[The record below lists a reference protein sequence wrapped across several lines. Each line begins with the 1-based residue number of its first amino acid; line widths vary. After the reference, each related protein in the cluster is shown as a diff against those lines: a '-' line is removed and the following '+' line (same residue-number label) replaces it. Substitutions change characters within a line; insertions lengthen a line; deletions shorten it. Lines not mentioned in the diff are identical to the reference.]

1 MLVSV
6 LTVNLA
12 SPLAIQ
18 WLQIMTTD
26 MTEKLV
32 RTHLDLGIGS
42 LIRRCSGAARL
53 LSVLSACSLI
63 SLCAHAADWQ
73 PSSTVR
79 LIVPVQG
86 GTVDILARLVAPKL
100 QEVLG
105 QPVIVE
111 DKGGAGGNIGTD
123 FVAKAAP
130 DGHTIL
136 VAFTAPITVNV
147 TLFDKLPYDP
157 QKDLVPITLA
167 VTTPQFLTVNPTLP
181 VHNIREFIQYA
192 KDRPGKLSYG
202 SISIGSASHLTM
214 EMFKSAA
221 GVDIVH
227 IPYKGSAPAVT
238 DLLAGNV
245 QAAFLVPGNVLPYLK
260 DGKLRVIAS
269 TGRTR
274 FPATPDVPTL
284 IESGF
289 KDFEATAWIGFLAP
303 AGTPQA
309 IIDRYHTELERVLHM
324 PDVTKRLMDMQFEVV
339 ASTPAQFAEYIRWE
353 TPRWAKV
360 IRDTGAK
367 AN

>member
-1 MLVSV
+1 MRIQVLV
-6 LTVNLA
+6 
-12 SPLAIQ
+12 
-18 WLQIMTTD
+18 
-26 MTEKLV
+26 
-32 RTHLDLGIGS
+32 G
-42 LIRRCSGAARL
+42 L
-53 LSVLSACSLI
+53 LSIVMGAI
-63 SLCAHAADWQ
+63 VPTPGHADDWK
-73 PSSTVR
+73 PSNPVR

-100 QEVLG
+100 EKALG

-123 FVAKAAP
+123 LVAKSAP
-130 DGHTIL
+130 NGETIL
-136 VAFTAPITVNV
+136 VGYTAPITVNV

-167 VTTPQFLTVNPTLP
+167 VTTPQFLTVNPSLP
-181 VHNIREFIQYA
+181 VHNVAEFIQYA
-192 KDRPGKLSYG
+192 KEHPGKLSYG

-221 GVDIVH
+221 GVNIVH
-227 IPYKGSAPAVT
+227 IPYKGSAPAVA
-238 DLLAGNV
+238 DLLAGTV

-269 TGRTR
+269 TGRHR

-309 IIDRYHTELERVLHM
+309 IIDRYHTEIVRALHA
-324 PDVTKRLMDMQFEVV
+324 PDVTKRLTDIQFEVV
-339 ASTPAQFAEYIRWE
+339 ASTPAEFARYIQWE

-360 IRDTGAK
+360 IHDTGAK

>member
-1 MLVSV
+1 MRTISV
-6 LTVNLA
+6 AALPSIVLG
-12 SPLAIQ
+12 LLFAI
-18 WLQIMTTD
+18 TT
-26 MTEKLV
+26 
-32 RTHLDLGIGS
+32 
-42 LIRRCSGAARL
+42 
-53 LSVLSACSLI
+53 
-63 SLCAHAADWQ
+63 HAADWK
-73 PSSTVR
+73 PSNPVR

-100 QEVLG
+100 QEALG

-123 FVAKAAP
+123 LVAKAAP
-130 DGHTIL
+130 DGETIL
-136 VAFTAPITVNV
+136 VGFTAPITVNV

-157 QKDLVPITLA
+157 QKDLIPITLA
-167 VTTPQFLTVNPTLP
+167 VTTPQFLTVNPNLP
-181 VHNIREFIQYA
+181 VHTVAEFVKYV
-192 KDRPGKLSYG
+192 KERPGKLSYG

-221 GVDIVH
+221 GLDIVH

-260 DGKLRVIAS
+260 DGKLCVIAS
-269 TGRTR
+269 TGRHR
-274 FPATPDVPTL
+274 FSATPDVPTL

-303 AGTPQA
+303 AGTPAA
-309 IIDRYHTELERVLHM
+309 IIDRYHTELGRALHM
-324 PDVTKRLMDMQFEVV
+324 PDVTKRLTDLQFEVV
-339 ASTPAQFAEYIRWE
+339 AGTPEQFAQYIRWE